1 MVSLCP
7 EGGGASVSR
16 PCTDGIAVLVIQQAK
31 PLPLELQAYR
41 LQLGKFP
48 VGKGQC
54 YALECPG
61 MLPGVV
67 LAPQPLSVCF
77 PNKHAF

>member
-16 PCTDGIAVLVIQQAK
+16 LCTDGIGVLVIQQAK
-31 PLPLELQAYR
+31 PLPLELQAYCF
-41 LQLGKFP
+41 QLGKFH
-48 VGKGQC
+48 VGKGRC
-54 YALECPG
+54 YALGCPG
-61 MLPGVV
+61 MLPEVV

-77 PNKHAF
+77 PSKHAF